1 MWIRFN
7 NFKKKILKEDKN
19 SYLFDIWLI
28 TSLKLELYT
37 FFNIYLNTLRIGF
50 IHHWYE
56 KMELF

>member
-1 MWIRFN
+1 M
-7 NFKKKILKEDKN
+7 KILI
-19 SYLFDIWLI
+19 YLIFDL

-37 FFNIYLNTLRIGF
+37 FFYIYLNTLHIGF